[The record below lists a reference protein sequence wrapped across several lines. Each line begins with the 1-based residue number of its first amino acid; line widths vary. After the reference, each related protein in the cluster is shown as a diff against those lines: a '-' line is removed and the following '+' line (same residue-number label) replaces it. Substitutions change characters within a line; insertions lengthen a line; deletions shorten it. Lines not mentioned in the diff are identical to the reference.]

1 MAQNPLFVGTIKTPV
16 AQIQN
21 SDGTN
26 AVTFFTAGVSGSK
39 LEAIAA
45 TSTDTSAVVVQ
56 AIVTVSAVD
65 YVIGEINIPAGAGT
79 NGTAD
84 SVRIMN
90 ITDLPWL
97 CGDGVNQVLLLAS
110 GVPLKFKAKT
120 TVTAGKVLQF
130 FGQGGDF

>member
-56 AIVTVSAVD
+56 AIITVSSVD
-65 YVIGEINIPAGAGT
+65 YVVGEINIPAGSGT
-79 NGTAD
+79 NGTSEAVD
-84 SVRIMN
+84 VLN
-90 ITDLPWL
+90 VTDLPWL
-97 CGDGVNQVLLLAS
+97 TGDGVNQCLLLAS

-120 TVTAGKVLQF
+120 TVTAGKIIQL